1 MSIEQSLGNSN
12 SDCQKSPLVLVVEYR
27 NQANDEQLQREGDDA
42 EQTQGNEAEGKDSL
56 SVVESPVS
64 LQKIVP
70 QSVENY

>member
-12 SDCQKSPLVLVVEYR
+12 SDCQKSPLVLVVENR